1 MSENDKQIGLRLK
14 TVRKEAGL
22 TQQQLAKRLGIP
34 YQSVGQWERGIR
46 NPKIETLQAI
56 ADAIGVSL
64 DYLLGN
70 VNDPFFVLD
79 TEKIKADIN
88 SYEKDPEPS
97 QTARPEVSED
107 DIKFALFGGAG
118 EITDEMYEEV
128 KEFVRFVKMKHGQE

>member
-1 MSENDKQIGLRLK
+1 MSENEKQIGLRIK
-14 TVRKEAGL
+14 TVRIEAGL

-34 YQSVGQWERGIR
+34 YQSIGQWERGMR

-70 VNDPFFVLD
+70 VSDPFFVLD

-88 SYEKDPEPS
+88 SYEKAPEPS
-97 QTARPEVSED
+97 QTARPEVTDD

-118 EITDEMYEEV
+118 EITDEMFEEV
-128 KEFVRFVKMKHGQE
+128 KRFARFLKQERNG

>member
-1 MSENDKQIGLRLK
+1 MDPLEIGSLIRRLR
-14 TVRKEAGL
+14 REQGM

-34 YQSVGQWERGIR
+34 YQSIGQWERGMR

-70 VNDPFFVLD
+70 VSDPFFVLD

-88 SYEKDPEPS
+88 SYENDPEPS
-97 QTARPEVSED
+97 QPARPEVTDD

-118 EITDEMYEEV
+118 EITDEMFEEV
-128 KEFVRFVKMKHGQE
+128 KRFARFLKQERNR

>member
-1 MSENDKQIGLRLK
+1 MSENEKQIGLRIK
-14 TVRKEAGL
+14 TVRIEAGL

-34 YQSVGQWERGIR
+34 YQSIGQWERGMR

-70 VNDPFFVLD
+70 VSDPFFVLD

-88 SYEKDPEPS
+88 SYENDPEPS
-97 QTARPEVSED
+97 QPARPEVTDD

-118 EITDEMYEEV
+118 EITDEMFEEV
-128 KEFVRFVKMKHGQE
+128 KRFARFLKQERNR

>member
-1 MSENDKQIGLRLK
+1 MLK
-14 TVRKEAGL
+14 TRLRELRKERKM
-22 TQQQLAKRLGIP
+22 TQKQVAALIGITESTYCGYETGKRQPDI
-34 YQSVGQWERGIR
+34 Q
-46 NPKIETLQAI
+46 KIAELSKI
-56 ADAIGVSL
+56 FGVSS

-70 VNDPFFVLD
+70 VSDPFFVLD

>member
-1 MSENDKQIGLRLK
+1 MLKTRLK
-14 TVRKEAGL
+14 EIRKECKL
-22 TQQQLAKRLGIP
+22 TQKQVAAKLGITESTYCGYETGKRQPDLQRVSELAKIFHV
-34 YQSVGQWERGIR
+34 SV
-46 NPKIETLQAI
+46 
-56 ADAIGVSL
+56 

-97 QTARPEVSED
+97 QTAKPEVSED

-128 KEFVRFVKMKHGQE
+128 KRFAKFVRQQHEENK

>member
-1 MSENDKQIGLRLK
+1 MLKTRLK
-14 TVRKEAGL
+14 EMRKECKL
-22 TQQQLAKRLGIP
+22 TQKQVAAMLGITESTYCGYETGKRQPDLQKVSELAKIFNV
-34 YQSVGQWERGIR
+34 SV
-46 NPKIETLQAI
+46 
-56 ADAIGVSL
+56 

-97 QTARPEVSED
+97 QTARPEVTDD

-118 EITDEMYEEV
+118 EITDEMFEEV
-128 KEFVRFVKMKHGQE
+128 KRFARFLKQERNG

>member
-34 YQSVGQWERGIR
+34 YQSIGQWERGIR

-88 SYEKDPEPS
+88 SYENDPEPN
-97 QTARPEVSED
+97 QPARPEVSEE

-118 EITDEMYEEV
+118 EITDEMYAEV
-128 KEFVRFVKMKHGQE
+128 KDFVKYVKMKHGQ

>member
-34 YQSVGQWERGIR
+34 YQSIGQWERGIR

-56 ADAIGVSL
+56 ANAIGVSL

-97 QTARPEVSED
+97 QPAKPEVSEE

-128 KEFVRFVKMKHGQE
+128 KEFVKFVKMKHGQR

>member
-1 MSENDKQIGLRLK
+1 MSENEKQIGLRIK
-14 TVRKEAGL
+14 TVRIEAGL

-34 YQSVGQWERGIR
+34 YQSIGQWERGMR

-70 VNDPFFVLD
+70 VSDPFFVLD

-88 SYEKDPEPS
+88 SYENDPEPS
-97 QTARPEVSED
+97 QPARPEVTDD

-118 EITDEMYEEV
+118 EITDEMFEEV
-128 KEFVRFVKMKHGQE
+128 KRFARFLKQEHNG